1 MDSPNSLGCC
11 PSCPNGI
18 SDTLRPLPSEWTYP
32 NVAGKPIPCF
42 RDAVMLKSACP
53 CLRRNQ
59 RQIAPV
65 ADLRI
70 LFLAARVYARV
81 RIPPKALGRPMS
93 SCFRLALNP
102 VAWDGS
108 RLGGMPIENETPEQR
123 LERRRQQS
131 NNAISWLDSHW
142 TQPRTCPVCG
152 GNQWSVAQTFDL
164 REFEGGSIIIGLG
177 SEVLPVTPISCKSC
191 GYLFFMDASVA
202 GSAIPPKSMTESA
215 DD

>member
-102 VAWDGS
+102 VAWDGP

-164 REFEGGSIIIGLG
+164 REFEGGHHYRAWLG
-177 SEVLPVTPISCKSC
+177 SSPCDPDLMQELWISVLHGRIGCWLSHSSKEHDGV
-191 GYLFFMDASVA
+191 G
-202 GSAIPPKSMTESA
+202 
-215 DD
+215 